1 MKLVIVSGLS
11 GSGKSIA
18 LDTLEDAG
26 YYCIDNLPITMINN
40 LIDQIKNDLHRHND
54 RFAIGIDVRNKIED
68 IRGFPALL
76 KRLRADGLDIS
87 VMFLQTDDNTL
98 IKRFGETR
106 RTHPLTSDSM
116 SLADAIELERRE
128 LEPIASNADLFI
140 DTTNTNIYQ
149 LRSLIQQR
157 ISGADGDHI
166 ALLFTSFGFKFG
178 VPHDADLVFD
188 ARCLPNPYWEPELR
202 PYSGMDQPVIDYLSA
217 ADEVNDML
225 DDITGF
231 LDNWLPRFESIN
243 RRYITVAIGCTGGR
257 HRSVYL
263 VERLGQHYR
272 QHYPNVQ
279 IRHREMT

>member
-18 LDTLEDAG
+18 LNTLEDAG
-26 YYCIDNLPITMINN
+26 YYCIDNLPITMISS
-40 LIDQIKNDLHRHND
+40 LIEQIKSDLYKHND

-68 IRGFPALL
+68 IRNFPRLL
-76 KRLRADGLDIS
+76 ESLRKEGLDSS

-98 IKRFGETR
+98 IKRFSETR
-106 RTHPLTSDSM
+106 RTHPLTSEHM
-116 SLADAIELERRE
+116 TLADAIRLERRE

-157 ISGADGDHI
+157 VTSSSDDGI
-166 ALLFTSFGFKFG
+166 ALLFQSFGFKFG
-178 VPHDADLVFD
+178 VPHDADFVFD

-202 PYSGMDQPVIDYLSA
+202 PYTGRDGPVIEYLSG
-217 ADEVNDML
+217 NDDVKQL
-225 DDITGF
+225 TEDITRF

-243 RRYITVAIGCTGGR
+243 RKYITIAIGCTGGR

-263 VERLGQHYR
+263 IEELCGRYR
-272 QHYPNVQ
+272 KKYRNVQ
-279 IRHREMT
+279 TRHREMT